1 MAKEYEYL
9 DLLERKLDEQQ
20 RQVCCR
26 TDNSVVAA
34 GAGSGKTQVLATRF
48 AWLVMSK
55 NIKAS
60 SILTLTFTNKAA
72 CEMYS
77 RIYQTLKKFSLD
89 ERVPAKERKNA
100 QEAVKD
106 FANVHIQTLD
116 SYCGGVVRQA
126 ANRYGIKPDFSTG
139 SNDSSKNIQ
148 NLALP
153 FVLKHRNNPAILYFS
168 ESGKLEDFAND
179 FFAKVVTSYTSLAD
193 GENPFSKYL
202 PIQVKQIIKN
212 WNYYI
217 CGIKPADNFEP
228 MAKPNRQKHT
238 RSST

>member
-89 ERVPAKERKNA
+89 
-100 QEAVKD
+100 
-106 FANVHIQTLD
+106 
-116 SYCGGVVRQA
+116 
-126 ANRYGIKPDFSTG
+126 
-139 SNDSSKNIQ
+139 
-148 NLALP
+148 
-153 FVLKHRNNPAILYFS
+153 
-168 ESGKLEDFAND
+168 
-179 FFAKVVTSYTSLAD
+179 
-193 GENPFSKYL
+193 
-202 PIQVKQIIKN
+202 
-212 WNYYI
+212 
-217 CGIKPADNFEP
+217 
-228 MAKPNRQKHT
+228 
-238 RSST
+238 

>member
-148 NLALP
+148 NLALQ
-153 FVLKHRNNPAILYFS
+153 FYIFQNQ
-168 ESGKLEDFAND
+168 ES
-179 FFAKVVTSYTSLAD
+179 
-193 GENPFSKYL
+193 
-202 PIQVKQIIKN
+202 
-212 WNYYI
+212 
-217 CGIKPADNFEP
+217 
-228 MAKPNRQKHT
+228 
-238 RSST
+238 